1 MPKPA
6 KTDLSV
12 SGAADAQPSPEMVRV
27 WDRVVRSFHWALVLS
42 FVTAWLTSHSSED
55 IHHWAGYAAAALV
68 AMRLLWGVL
77 GTPYARFS
85 QFVRDPATVLHYLS
99 AMLSGREA
107 RYIGHNPAGGAMVI
121 VLIAA
126 MGSTALTGWLMTTDA
141 YFGVSVGRNG
151 AQPGCA
157 RPAAARLPPH
167 RRRRAGKLSP
177 SRKPGPSHDHGA
189 KTQGRAGRYLLSI
202 CQCTKPDSHPQRLR
216 GRKSVASWFGKGA
229 PTLSSTIA
237 GVVSRGFIRLHGL
250 FPNWIDSHLTGNKP
264 GPH

>member
-1 MPKPA
+1 
-6 KTDLSV
+6 
-12 SGAADAQPSPEMVRV
+12 MVRV

-85 QFVRDPATVLHYLS
+85 QFVRDPAMVLHYLS

-141 YFGVSVGRNG
+141 YFGVSWVET
-151 AQPGCA
+151 AHSL
-157 RPAAARLPPH
+157 AAHGLLLLVFLHIGGVALASFRH
-167 RRRRAGKLSP
+167 RENLVRAMI
-177 SRKPGPSHDHGA
+177 
-189 KTQGRAGRYLLSI
+189 T
-202 CQCTKPDSHPQRLR
+202 
-216 GRKSVASWFGKGA
+216 GRKRKAEPA
-229 PTLSSTIA
+229 D
-237 GVVSRGFIRLHGL
+237 VS
-250 FPNWIDSHLTGNKP
+250 
-264 GPH
+264 

>member
-12 SGAADAQPSPEMVRV
+12 SGAAGAQPSPEMVRV

-85 QFVRDPATVLHYLS
+85 QFVRDPAMVLHYLS

-141 YFGVSVGRNG
+141 YFGVSWVE
-151 AQPGCA
+151 
-157 RPAAARLPPH
+157 AAHSLAAHGLLLLVFLVIGGVALASFRH
-167 RRRRAGKLSP
+167 RENLVRAMI
-177 SRKPGPSHDHGA
+177 
-189 KTQGRAGRYLLSI
+189 T
-202 CQCTKPDSHPQRLR
+202 
-216 GRKSVASWFGKGA
+216 GRKRKAEPA
-229 PTLSSTIA
+229 D
-237 GVVSRGFIRLHGL
+237 VS
-250 FPNWIDSHLTGNKP
+250 
-264 GPH
+264 

>member
-6 KTDLSV
+6 KIDPNVSIATD
-12 SGAADAQPSPEMVRV
+12 ARASPEMVRV

-85 QFVRDPATVLHYLS
+85 QFVRDPATVLRYLS
-99 AMLSGREA
+99 ALLSGREA

-121 VLIAA
+121 VLIGA

-141 YFGVSVGRNG
+141 YFGVPWVE
-151 AQPGCA
+151 
-157 RPAAARLPPH
+157 AAHSLAAHSLLLLVLFHMGGVALASFRH
-167 RRRRAGKLSP
+167 RENLVRAMI
-177 SRKPGPSHDHGA
+177 
-189 KTQGRAGRYLLSI
+189 T
-202 CQCTKPDSHPQRLR
+202 
-216 GRKSVASWFGKGA
+216 GRKRKAEPA
-229 PTLSSTIA
+229 DIA
-237 GVVSRGFIRLHGL
+237 
-250 FPNWIDSHLTGNKP
+250 
-264 GPH
+264 